1 MKLEVMKLHYIL
13 KQMDLKKN
21 GTNHLKWK
29 QKKVKDLNKSTV
41 SPTDNNADLQMYI
54 LMGIIAVLIL
64 LIILILIK
72 VRRRKA
78 DEK

>member
-1 MKLEVMKLHYIL
+1 MEA
-13 KQMDLKKN
+13 
-21 GTNHLKWK
+21 
-29 QKKVKDLNKSTV
+29 KKVKDLNKSTV

-54 LMGIIAVLIL
+54 LMGIIALLIL